1 MPVAGLTKGTVVAG
15 KYRIL
20 EEIGRGGMGI
30 VYKAED
36 IKLKRPVALKFLPPH
51 LVLDPEARERFVQ
64 EAQSVSA
71 LDHPDICN
79 IHEIEQTEY
88 GHMYIAMAYYEGE
101 SLGDRIKRW
110 PLEKNEALDIA
121 LQTAAGLAKAHE
133 KGIIHRDIKPAN
145 ILLTNDGLAKIV
157 DFGLAELAGQAKLTR
172 EGMTI
177 GTIAYMSPEQAR
189 GEAVDEPWS

>member
-1 MPVAGLTKGTVVAG
+1 MAVKCPRCHSENPDTSRYCGSCAALLSAEEAQAHPLVTKTLQTPVAGLTKGTVVAG

-71 LDHPDICN
+71 LDHPNICN

-145 ILLTNDGLAKIV
+145 ILLTN
-157 DFGLAELAGQAKLTR
+157 ER
-172 EGMTI
+172 
-177 GTIAYMSPEQAR
+177 
-189 GEAVDEPWS
+189 

>member
-1 MPVAGLTKGTVVAG
+1 VTKTLQTPVAGLTKGTVVAG

-71 LDHPDICN
+71 LD
-79 IHEIEQTEY
+79 
-88 GHMYIAMAYYEGE
+88 
-101 SLGDRIKRW
+101 
-110 PLEKNEALDIA
+110 IA

-145 ILLTNDGLAKIV
+145 ILLTN
-157 DFGLAELAGQAKLTR
+157 ER
-172 EGMTI
+172 
-177 GTIAYMSPEQAR
+177 
-189 GEAVDEPWS
+189 